1 MERAR
6 KRENEEE
13 NGKKTDVNLREDE
26 RDLGNSSKESREE
39 ILRHF
44 C

>member
-13 NGKKTDVNLREDE
+13 NGKKTDANLQEDE
-26 RDLGNSSKESREE
+26 RDLGNSSKESRDE
-39 ILRHF
+39 ILKIL